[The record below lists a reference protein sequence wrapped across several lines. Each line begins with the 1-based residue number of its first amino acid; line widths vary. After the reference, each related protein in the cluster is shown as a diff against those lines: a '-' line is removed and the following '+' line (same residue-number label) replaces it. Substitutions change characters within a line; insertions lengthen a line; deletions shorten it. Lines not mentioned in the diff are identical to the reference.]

1 MTKEYKD
8 GKYKELSELNPKDE
22 GDKILVEGMVIGQGE
37 VEHYPTSLITKC
49 PTRECTEDWWE
60 QKTRE
65 DDWRDPILKRKCSRC
80 NLVMHETV
88 NSKDMIKR
96 IIVSEQGKDNPLFLN
111 CFIYGE
117 DINRIQPG
125 KIIRMEGILRS
136 RKAKK
141 TDMTLKKLFDVT
153 RFRLTEDKPILPTEE
168 DIEMFKALDKTEL
181 IKSFAPHIRNMY
193 LLKEGLLL
201 ACLGGVEKDKF
212 RGDINMLMLGDPG
225 LAKTQL
231 LNFAV
236 MINQKSD
243 YASGNSASGAGLFGG
258 IDKTPDGTHYAKAGA
273 AVMCNGGILAL
284 DEMEKMN
291 PDDRVYAHE
300 VMESQ
305 TFTLRKIVRVKWEVK
320 ISILAAANP
329 KKSRWNPELTINENV
344 NLPESLMSRFGL
356 IALVRDIPVKPEDQ
370 AIAEHIE
377 KVMAGEVESTLTV
390 EQMMKFLNYAKKLEP
405 KSTDEARKKITE
417 WWTTL
422 RQVDQAEGSIA
433 VDIRTL
439 QDIHRISQAYAKL
452 DLSDT
457 VTVDHANRAIKL
469 FNDYLHTMGMNTPGE
484 RNTSITETFDK
495 MGYFK
500 YVFMKPQ
507 TMLQA
512 QTKMLEKPK
521 WWSDESKAHDFIVTM
536 HGKGILTESGGE
548 YSLV

>member
-1 MTKEYKD
+1 MTKEYSDGNYKD
-8 GKYKELSELNPKDE
+8 LSELNPKDE
-22 GDKILVEGMVIGQGE
+22 GRKILVEGMVIGQGE

-49 PTRECTEDWWE
+49 PTRECTESFWE
-60 QKTRE
+60 QESLE

-88 NSKDMIKR
+88 NSKEMIKR

-125 KIIRMEGILRS
+125 KVIRMEGILRS

-153 RFRLTEDKPILPTEE
+153 RFRLSEDKPIYPSEQEIEE
-168 DIEMFKALDKTEL
+168 FKALDKTEL

-193 LLKEGLLL
+193 LLKEALLL

-212 RGDINMLMLGDPG
+212 RGDINILMVGDPG

-236 MINQKSD
+236 TINQKSD

-273 AVMCNGGILAL
+273 AVMCNGGILAI
-284 DEMEKMN
+284 DEMDKMN

-356 IALVRDIPVKPEDQ
+356 IFLVRDIPVKSEDL

-377 KVMAGEVESTLTV
+377 KVIKGEVESNLTV
-390 EQMMKFLNYAKKLEP
+390 EQMMKFINYAKKLKP
-405 KSTDEARKKITE
+405 KPTDEANEKITK
-417 WWTTL
+417 WWIDL
-422 RQVDQAEGSIA
+422 RQVDQADGSLQ
-433 VDIRTL
+433 VNTRDL

-452 DLSDT
+452 DLSET
-457 VTVDHANRAIKL
+457 VTVDHANRAIKMC
-469 FNDYLHTMGMNTPGE
+469 NDALHTMGMNTPGE
-484 RNTSITETFDK
+484 RNTSISQSFDK

-500 YVFMKPQ
+500 YVFMKPI
-507 TMLQA
+507 TMVQA
-512 QTKMLEKPK
+512 QTKLCEKPK
-521 WWSDESKAHDFIVTM
+521 WWSDESKAHDFIIQM
-536 HGKGILTESGGE
+536 HGKGTLTESGGE